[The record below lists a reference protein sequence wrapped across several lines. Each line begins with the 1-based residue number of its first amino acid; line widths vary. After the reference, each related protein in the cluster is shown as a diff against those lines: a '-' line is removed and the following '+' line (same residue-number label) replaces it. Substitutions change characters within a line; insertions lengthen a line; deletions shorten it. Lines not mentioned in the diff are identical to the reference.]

1 MLLKRIYFSV
11 NKFPDFLVSS
21 LMVFFLLFDV
31 AREAFERHLL
41 SSNRR
46 RFATIKLV
54 LSLSWLFSFC
64 GFFVGVAPFMEFNL
78 TSSYFQLDVNL
89 TLANFR
95 SSVREWL
102 KSKDEN
108 VNKPSQLCFVPRI
121 RVWWV
126 VGRVEFGSVSS

>member
-1 MLLKRIYFSV
+1 MI
-11 NKFPDFLVSS
+11 
-21 LMVFFLLFDV
+21 FFLLFDV

-46 RFATIKLV
+46 RCATIKLM
-54 LSLSWLFSFC
+54 LSLSWLCSFC
-64 GFFVGVAPFMEFNL
+64 GFFVGVALEVWSFICRHLN
-78 TSSYFQLDVNL
+78 FQLDVKS

-95 SSVREWL
+95 SSVKEWL
-102 KSKDEN
+102 KSKAEN

-126 VGRVEFGSVSS
+126 VGRVESGSVPS